1 MDGLDDDDDGTVVVV
16 VVVVVEAEVEDMVD
30 VADEVDADAEVDVA
44 STTRNIPLPELQQI
58 IAAVEASTAMKGR
71 RHRRHVVLRFIMKY
85 SNDK

>member
-1 MDGLDDDDDGTVVVV
+1 MLGLQIDEIGAAIESD
-16 VVVVVEAEVEDMVD
+16 ESD

-71 RHRRHVVLRFIMKY
+71 RRRRRRHVVLRFIMKY
-85 SNDK
+85 SDDIEYELD

>member
-1 MDGLDDDDDGTVVVV
+1 MDGLDDDDDGTVV

-71 RHRRHVVLRFIMKY
+71 RRRRHVVLRFIMKY